1 MKCSK
6 CGMEISSN
14 SKFCANCG
22 NRIEEAVKVEN
33 LSRKDNNN
41 SSKKSN
47 KGVVVLVSLL
57 IILIAG
63 GIFAYF
69 MLINGKKQNST
80 NIEKINKAFANYA
93 ENANQSGTIKAS
105 VEFKSADLM
114 NLDIKLNSFVKYE
127 KVNDSYNYQIGVNKT
142 LFNEEFSIY
151 STISESD
158 IKVYIPSYILRL
170 IRIVNT
176 NDDFWLKYDLNFS
189 EFGLNYKDLDT
200 SSDNN
205 QFIKL
210 NSNLKDNNL
219 KYIGKEDNLN
229 HYQIIVDKDLLKQ
242 LINSGELDSV
252 EGIDLDEYLKNDFI
266 IDLYIDKSQNI
277 SKISFDL
284 SKFVSSEEFKM
295 DKLLFT
301 FEFTDLNST
310 KIVIPAEA
318 LNTTK
323 DLEQYLQNNSNLDD
337 LFGTFLD

>member
-158 IKVYIPSYILRL
+158 IKVHIPSYILRL

-189 EFGLNYKDLDT
+189 EFGLNYKDVT
-200 SSDNN
+200 HA
-205 QFIKL
+205 I
-210 NSNLKDNNL
+210 L
-219 KYIGKEDNLN
+219 KY
-229 HYQIIVDKDLLKQ
+229 
-242 LINSGELDSV
+242 
-252 EGIDLDEYLKNDFI
+252 KNWI
-266 IDLYIDKSQNI
+266 IDLTADQFAGENRPKVFVDEEDNFYESMSVIDEYDFYDFIQEKELDPWSDMTTHAVYVHDYNVI
-277 SKISFDL
+277 IKKIQCLDL
-284 SKFVSSEEFKM
+284 
-295 DKLLFT
+295 
-301 FEFTDLNST
+301 
-310 KIVIPAEA
+310 
-318 LNTTK
+318 
-323 DLEQYLQNNSNLDD
+323 
-337 LFGTFLD
+337 